1 MSKLQAKRGKF
12 VWYDDSLPFEERV
25 EAIIKAMT
33 VKEKVSQLL
42 HDAPAVERLGIPAYN
57 YWSEAL
63 HGVAR
68 AGMATVFPQAIGMA
82 ATFDTDLEYRMGCAI
97 AVEARAKN
105 AAARRF
111 SGDGST
117 PIYRGLTFWSP
128 NINIFRDPR
137 WGRGQETF
145 GEDPYLTGEMGAVFV
160 RALQG
165 DDPKYLKL
173 AACAKHFW
181 GHSGPEA
188 ERHQFDAKI
197 SKRDATQTYL
207 PAFKKLV
214 TEAKVESVM
223 GAYNRTNGQVCC
235 GSAKYIKE
243 LLRRKW
249 GFRGHFVSD
258 CWAIMDFHQHHKV
271 TPDQTASAAYALKN
285 GCNLNCGCSFEKLLD
300 AYEKKMITEADLD
313 DALRHVLM
321 TRMKLGCFDRDE
333 LVPLAKTPISKVH
346 CAEHRAIAIEAARK
360 SVVLLKNDGIL
371 PLKPMAKLNLTGP
384 NLTSLP
390 ALWGNYNGFSD
401 HMTTVLEGIAAC
413 ADPAT
418 SFEPRNSVPLNGPA
432 VDLSSRIWLYDKK
445 FPVLAVVG
453 FDESIEGEESD
464 STERNSIALPASQR
478 SLLDF
483 LYKEGFQ
490 VVLVVMAGSPV
501 DLREDVKKAAAIV
514 YASYPGEAGGTAIAE
529 VLFGKTC
536 PSGRLP
542 FTIPLN
548 PKKLPDYHDY
558 GMANRTYRYM
568 KDNILFPFGFGLS
581 YTEFAYSNAR
591 VVDSLAKK
599 GRVTV
604 SANVTNVG
612 DRAGDEVVQLYIS
625 HTKPGVEAPLVE
637 LRGFRRI
644 HLEKGGTARVS
655 FEVPADAFQLVDA
668 QGRWFMPEDDVEIFF
683 GHDSRTLAS
692 KILTV
697 HLTK

>member
-1 MSKLQAKRGKF
+1 MNKLQAKRSKF

-105 AAARRF
+105 AASRRF
-111 SGDGST
+111 SGDGGS
-117 PIYRGLTFWSP
+117 PMYRGLTYWSP

-165 DDPKYLKL
+165 DHPKYLKL

-181 GHSGPEA
+181 GHSGPES
-188 ERHQFDAKI
+188 ERHKFDAKI
-197 SKRDATQTYL
+197 SRRDATQTYL
-207 PAFKKLV
+207 PAFQKLV

-235 GSAKYIKE
+235 GSAKYIKD

-249 GFRGHFVSD
+249 GFKGHFVSD
-258 CWAIMDFHQHHKV
+258 CWAILDFHQSHKV
-271 TPDQTASAAYALKN
+271 TSDQTASAAYALKN
-285 GCNLNCGCSFEKLLD
+285 GCNLNCGCSYEKLLD
-300 AYEKKMITEADLD
+300 AYEKKMITDADLD

-346 CAEHRAIAIEAARK
+346 CAEHRAIALEAARK
-360 SVVLLKNDGIL
+360 SIVLLKNDGVL
-371 PLKPMAKLNLTGP
+371 PLKPTVKLNLTGP
-384 NLTSLP
+384 NLTSLA

-418 SFEPRNSVPLNGPA
+418 SFEPRQSVPLNGPA
-432 VDLSSRIWLYDKK
+432 VDLSNRLWLYDRKY
-445 FPVLAVVG
+445 PVVVVAG

-464 STERNSIALPASQR
+464 STERNSIALPDSQR
-478 SLLDF
+478 SLLNT

-501 DLREDVKKAAAIV
+501 DLREDMKKAAAIV
-514 YASYPGEAGGTAIAE
+514 YASYPGEAGGTAVAE
-529 VLFGKTC
+529 VLFGKIC

-558 GMANRTYRYM
+558 SMANRTYRYM

-604 SANVTNVG
+604 SANVANVG
-612 DRAGDEVVQLYIS
+612 GRAGDEVVQLYIS

-637 LRGFRRI
+637 LKGFRRV
-644 HLEKGGTARVS
+644 HLEPGETVRVA
-655 FEVPADAFQLVDA
+655 FEVPADAFRLVDA
-668 QGRWFMPEDDVEIFF
+668 QGRWFMPKDDVEIFF

-692 KILTV
+692 KVLTV
-697 HLTK
+697 KLGK

>member
-1 MSKLQAKRGKF
+1 MKKLPSKRGKF
-12 VWYDDSLPFEERV
+12 VWFDDSLPFEVRV
-25 EAIIKAMT
+25 EALIRAMT
-33 VKEKVSQLL
+33 VKEKVGQLL
-42 HDAPAVERLGIPAYN
+42 HEAPAIERLGVPAYN
-57 YWSEAL
+57 YWSECL

-68 AGMATVFPQAIGMA
+68 AGRATVFPQAIGMA

-97 AVEARAKN
+97 AVEARAKH
-105 AAARRF
+105 AAALRF
-111 SGDGST
+111 SGDGSS
-117 PIYRGLTFWSP
+117 PIYRGLTFWTP

-145 GEDPYLTGEMGAVFV
+145 GEDPYLTGEMGATLV

-188 ERHQFDAKI
+188 ERHRFDAKI
-197 SKRDATQTYL
+197 SKRDAAQTYL

-235 GSAKYIKE
+235 GSARYIRE
-243 LLRRKW
+243 LLRKKW

-258 CWAIMDFHQHHKV
+258 CWAIMDFHNSHKV

-300 AYEKKMITEADLD
+300 AYGKKMIAESDLD

-333 LVPLAKTPISKVH
+333 LVPLAKTPLSRVH
-346 CAEHRAIAIEAARK
+346 CAEHRAIALEAARK
-360 SVVLLKNDGIL
+360 AVVLLKNDGIL
-371 PLKPMAKLNLTGP
+371 PLKPTARLNLTGP

-390 ALWGNYNGFSD
+390 ALWGNYNGFSEN
-401 HMTTVLEGIAAC
+401 MTTVLEGIAAN

-432 VDLSSRIWLYDKK
+432 VDLSNRIWLYDRR
-445 FPVLAVVG
+445 FPVVAVVG

-464 STERNSIALPASQR
+464 SAERNSIALPASQR
-478 SLLDF
+478 SMLDF
-483 LYKEGFQ
+483 FYKEGFQ
-490 VVLVVMAGSPV
+490 VILVVMAGSPV
-501 DLREDVKKAAAIV
+501 DLREDAKKAAAIV
-514 YASYPGEAGGTAIAE
+514 YASYPGEAGGTAIGE
-529 VLFGKTC
+529 ILFGRTC

-542 FTIPLN
+542 FTIPRD
-548 PKKLPDYHDY
+548 PDKLPDYHDY
-558 GMANRTYRYM
+558 SMANRTYRYA
-568 KDNILFPFGFGLS
+568 KDNILYPFGFGLS
-581 YTEFAYSNAR
+581 YTSFACSNAR
-591 VVDSLAKK
+591 VVDSLASK
-599 GRVTV
+599 GRAIV
-604 SANVTNVG
+604 SANVANTG
-612 DRAGDEVVQLYIS
+612 DRDGDEVVQLYLR

-637 LRGFRRI
+637 LKGFKRV
-644 HLEKGGTARVS
+644 HLAKGESVRVA
-655 FEVPADAFQLVDA
+655 FEVPAEAFQLVDA
-668 QGRWFMPEDDVEIFF
+668 QGRWFMPKDDVELFF
-683 GHDSRTLAS
+683 GRDSRTPAS

-697 HLTK
+697 KLAK

>member
-1 MSKLQAKRGKF
+1 MKKLQVKRSKF
-12 VWYDDSLPFEERV
+12 VWYDDSLPFGERV
-25 EAIIKAMT
+25 EALIKAMT

-42 HDAPAVERLGIPAYN
+42 HDAPAIERLGVPAYN
-57 YWSEAL
+57 YWSECL

-82 ATFDTDLEYRMGCAI
+82 ATFDTDLEYRMGCAV
-97 AVEARAKN
+97 AVEARAKH
-105 AAARRF
+105 AAALRF

-197 SKRDATQTYL
+197 SRRDAAQTYL

-243 LLRRKW
+243 LLRKKW
-249 GFRGHFVSD
+249 GFQGHFVSD

-300 AYEKKMITEADLD
+300 AYEKKMIREADLD

-333 LVPLAKTPISKVH
+333 LVPLAKTPLSKVH
-346 CAEHRAIAIEAARK
+346 CAEHRAIALEAARK
-360 SVVLLKNDGIL
+360 AVVLLKNDGIL
-371 PLKPMAKLNLTGP
+371 PLKPTAKLNLTGP
-384 NLTSLP
+384 NLTSLT

-401 HMTTVLEGIAAC
+401 SMTTVLEGIAAN

-418 SFEPRNSVPLNGPA
+418 SFEPRSSVPLNGPA
-432 VDLSSRIWLYDKK
+432 VDLSNRIWLYDKNY
-445 FPVLAVVG
+445 PVVAVVG

-464 STERNSIALPASQR
+464 GTERNTIALPASQR
-478 SLLDF
+478 SMLDF
-483 LYKEGFQ
+483 LYKEGYK

-529 VLFGKTC
+529 ILFGKTC

-542 FTIPLN
+542 FTFPQN
-548 PKKLPDYHDY
+548 PARLPDYHDY
-558 GMANRTYRYM
+558 NMTGRTYRYM
-568 KDNILFPFGFGLS
+568 KNNILFPFGFGLS
-581 YTEFAYSNAR
+581 YTSFAYSGAR
-591 VVDSLAKK
+591 VADSLASK
-599 GRVTV
+599 GRVLV
-604 SANVTNVG
+604 SVNVANTG
-612 DRAGDEVVQLYIS
+612 DRDSDEVVQLYLR
-625 HTKPGVEAPLVE
+625 HTKPGVVAPLVE
-637 LRGFRRI
+637 LKGFKRV
-644 HLEKGGTARVS
+644 HLAKGESTRVS
-655 FEVPADAFQLVDA
+655 FEVPAEAFQLVDDL
-668 QGRWFMPEDDVEIFF
+668 GRWFMPKDDVELFF
-683 GHDSRTLAS
+683 GRDSRTPAS
-692 KILTV
+692 KVLTV
-697 HLTK
+697 KLA

>member
-1 MSKLQAKRGKF
+1 MKASKSKRGKF

-57 YWSEAL
+57 YWSECL

-97 AVEARAKN
+97 AVEARAKH
-105 AAARRF
+105 AAALRF
-111 SGDGST
+111 SGDGSS
-117 PIYRGLTFWSP
+117 PIYRGLTFWTP

-145 GEDPYLTGEMGAVFV
+145 GEDPYLTGEFGAAIV
-160 RALQG
+160 RGLQG

-235 GSAKYIKE
+235 GSAKYIRE
-243 LLRRKW
+243 LLRKKW
-249 GFRGHFVSD
+249 GFKGHFVSD
-258 CWAIMDFHQHHKV
+258 CWAIMDFHKNHKV
-271 TPDQTASAAYALKN
+271 TPDQTSSAAYALKN

-300 AYEKKMITEADLD
+300 AYEKKMIAEADLD

-321 TRMKLGCFDRDE
+321 TRMKLGCFDRNE
-333 LVPLAKTPISKVH
+333 LVPLAKAPISKVH
-346 CAEHRAIAIEAARK
+346 CAEHRAIALEAARK

-371 PLKPMAKLNLTGP
+371 PLKPTQKLNLAGP
-384 NLTSLP
+384 NLASLP

-401 HMTTVLEGIAAC
+401 TMTTVLEGIVAN

-418 SFEPRNSVPLNGPA
+418 SFEPRKGIPLNGPA
-432 VDLSSRIWLYDKK
+432 ADHSNEMWFYDRKG
-445 FPVLAVVG
+445 PVVFVAGL
-453 FDESIEGEESD
+453 DESIEGEEGD
-464 STERNSIALPASQR
+464 GNERNTIKLPDSQR
-478 SLLDF
+478 ALLSA
-483 LYKEGFQ
+483 LYKEGYK

-501 DLREDVKKAAAIV
+501 DLREDVKKASAIV

-548 PKKLPDYHDY
+548 PAKLPDYHDY
-558 GMANRTYRYM
+558 SMANRTYRYM
-568 KDNILFPFGFGLS
+568 KNNILFPFGAGLS
-581 YTEFAYSNAR
+581 YTEFRYSNAR
-591 VVDSLAKK
+591 VAGSLAKK

-612 DRAGDEVVQLYIS
+612 GRAGDEVVQLYIS
-625 HTKPGVEAPLVE
+625 HTKPGVDAPLVE
-637 LRGFRRI
+637 LKGFQRI

-655 FEVPADAFQLVDA
+655 IEVPAEAFRLVDA
-668 QGRWFMPEDDVEIFF
+668 QGRWFMPKDDVEVFF

-692 KILTV
+692 KVLTV
-697 HLTK
+697 KLAK

>member
-1 MSKLQAKRGKF
+1 
-12 VWYDDSLPFEERV
+12 
-25 EAIIKAMT
+25 
-33 VKEKVSQLL
+33 
-42 HDAPAVERLGIPAYN
+42 
-57 YWSEAL
+57 
-63 HGVAR
+63 
-68 AGMATVFPQAIGMA
+68 
-82 ATFDTDLEYRMGCAI
+82 
-97 AVEARAKN
+97 
-105 AAARRF
+105 
-111 SGDGST
+111 
-117 PIYRGLTFWSP
+117 
-128 NINIFRDPR
+128 
-137 WGRGQETF
+137 GRGQETF
-145 GEDPYLTGEMGAVFV
+145 GEDPYLTGEFGVAIV
-160 RALQG
+160 RGLQG

-235 GSAKYIKE
+235 GSAKYIRE
-243 LLRRKW
+243 LLRKKW
-249 GFRGHFVSD
+249 GFKGHFVSD
-258 CWAIMDFHQHHKV
+258 CWAIMDFHKNHKV
-271 TPDQTASAAYALKN
+271 TPDQTSSAAYALKN

-300 AYEKKMITEADLD
+300 AYEKKMIAEADLD

-321 TRMKLGCFDRDE
+321 TRMKLGCFDRNE

-346 CAEHRAIAIEAARK
+346 CAEHRAIALEAARK

-371 PLKPMAKLNLTGP
+371 PLKPTQKLNLAGP
-384 NLTSLP
+384 NLASLP

-401 HMTTVLEGIAAC
+401 TMTTVLEGIVAN

-418 SFEPRNSVPLNGPA
+418 SFEPRKGIPLNGPA
-432 VDLSSRIWLYDKK
+432 VDHSNEMWFYDRKG
-445 FPVLAVVG
+445 PVVFVAGL
-453 FDESIEGEESD
+453 DESIEGEEGD
-464 STERNSIALPASQR
+464 GNERNTIKLPDSQR
-478 SLLDF
+478 ALLSA
-483 LYKEGFQ
+483 LYKEGYK

-501 DLREDVKKAAAIV
+501 DLREDVKKASAIV

-548 PKKLPDYHDY
+548 PAKLPDYHDY
-558 GMANRTYRYM
+558 SMANRTYRYM
-568 KDNILFPFGFGLS
+568 KNNILFPFGAGLS
-581 YTEFAYSNAR
+581 YTEFRYSNAR
-591 VVDSLAKK
+591 VAGSLAKK

-612 DRAGDEVVQLYIS
+612 GRAGDEVVQLYIS

-637 LRGFRRI
+637 LKGFQRI

-655 FEVPADAFQLVDA
+655 IEVPAEAFRLVDA
-668 QGRWFMPEDDVEIFF
+668 QGRWFMPKDDVEVFF

-692 KILTV
+692 KVLTV
-697 HLTK
+697 KLAK

>member
-1 MSKLQAKRGKF
+1 MKKLQAKRSKF
-12 VWYDDSLPFEERV
+12 VWYDDSLPFGKRV
-25 EAIIKAMT
+25 EALINAMT

-42 HDAPAVERLGIPAYN
+42 HDAPAIERLGVPAYN
-57 YWSEAL
+57 YWSECL

-68 AGMATVFPQAIGMA
+68 AGKATVFPQAIGMA
-82 ATFDTDLEYRMGCAI
+82 ATFDTDLEYRMGCAV
-97 AVEARAKN
+97 AVEARAKH
-105 AAARRF
+105 AAALRF
-111 SGDGST
+111 SGDCST

-197 SKRDATQTYL
+197 SKRDAAQTYL

-243 LLRRKW
+243 LLRKKW
-249 GFRGHFVSD
+249 GFQGHFVSD
-258 CWAIMDFHQHHKV
+258 CWAIMDFHKNHKI

-300 AYEKKMITEADLD
+300 AYEKKMIKEADLD

-346 CAEHRAIAIEAARK
+346 CAEHRAIALEAARK

-371 PLKPMAKLNLTGP
+371 PLKPTAKLNLTGP

-401 HMTTVLEGIAAC
+401 SMTTVLEGIAAN

-432 VDLSSRIWLYDKK
+432 VDLSNRIWLYDRK
-445 FPVLAVVG
+445 FPVVAVVG

-478 SLLDF
+478 SMLDF
-483 LYKEGFQ
+483 LYKEGYQ
-490 VVLVVMAGSPV
+490 VVLVVMAGSPI

-514 YASYPGEAGGTAIAE
+514 YASYPGEAGGTAIGE
-529 VLFGKTC
+529 ILFGKTC

-542 FTIPLN
+542 FTFPQN
-548 PKKLPDYHDY
+548 PDKLPDYHDY
-558 GMANRTYRYM
+558 RMASRTYRYM
-568 KDNILFPFGFGLS
+568 KNNILYPFGFDLS
-581 YTEFAYSNAR
+581 YTSFAYSNAR
-591 VVDSLAKK
+591 VVDSLASK
-599 GRVTV
+599 GRVLV
-604 SANVTNVG
+604 SANVANTG
-612 DRAGDEVVQLYIS
+612 DRDGDEVVQLYLR
-625 HTKPGVEAPLVE
+625 HTKPGVDAPLVE
-637 LRGFRRI
+637 LKGFKRI
-644 HLEKGGTARVS
+644 HLAKGESVRVS
-655 FEVPADAFQLVDA
+655 FEVPAEAFQLVDDL
-668 QGRWFMPEDDVEIFF
+668 GRWFMPKDDVELFF
-683 GHDSRTLAS
+683 GRDSRTPAS
-692 KILTV
+692 KVLTV
-697 HLTK
+697 KLA

>member
-1 MSKLQAKRGKF
+1 MSRLQTKRSKF

-33 VKEKVSQLL
+33 VREKVSQLL
-42 HDAPAVERLGIPAYN
+42 HDAPAIERLGIPAYN
-57 YWSEAL
+57 YWNECL

-97 AVEARAKN
+97 ALEARAKN

-111 SGDGST
+111 SGDGSS
-117 PIYRGLTFWSP
+117 PMYRGLTFWTP

-145 GEDPYLTGEMGAVFV
+145 GEDPYLTGEFGATLV

-165 DDPKYLKL
+165 DDPKYLKV

-188 ERHQFDAKI
+188 ERHCFDAKI
-197 SKRDATQTYL
+197 SRRDAAQTYL
-207 PAFKKLV
+207 PAFRKLV
-214 TEAKVESVM
+214 TEAKVETVM

-235 GSAKYIKE
+235 GSAKYIRE

-258 CWAIMDFHQHHKV
+258 CWAIMDFHKNHKI

-285 GCNLNCGCSFEKLLD
+285 GCNLNCGCSYEKLLD
-300 AYEKKMITEADLD
+300 AYRKKMISQADLD

-333 LVPLAKTPISKVH
+333 IVPLAKTPISKVH
-346 CAEHRAIAIEAARK
+346 CAEHRAIALEAARK
-360 SVVLLKNDGIL
+360 SIVLLKNDGIL
-371 PLKPMAKLNLTGP
+371 PLKPTPKLNITGP
-384 NLTSLP
+384 NLNSLP
-390 ALWGNYNGFSD
+390 ALWGNYNGYSD
-401 HMTTVLEGIAAC
+401 RMTTVMEGIAAN

-418 SFEPRNSVPLNGPA
+418 SFEPRKGVPLNGPA
-432 VDLSSRIWLYDKK
+432 VDCSKQLWFYDKK
-445 FPVLAVVG
+445 YPVIVVAG
-453 FDESIEGEESD
+453 LDETIEGEEGD
-464 STERNSIALPASQR
+464 GGERDTIALPDSQR
-478 SLLDF
+478 SLLDT
-483 LYKEGFQ
+483 LYKEGFK

-501 DLREDVKKAAAIV
+501 DLRNDVKKASAIV
-514 YASYPGEAGGTAIAE
+514 YAPYPGEAGGTAIGE

-542 FTIPLN
+542 FTIPLD
-548 PKKLPDYHDY
+548 PAKLPDFHDY
-558 GMANRTYRYM
+558 AMKGRTYRYA

-581 YTEFAYSNAR
+581 YTEFGYSNVRIA
-591 VVDSLAKK
+591 DSLAKK

-604 SANVTNVG
+604 SANVTNIG

-637 LRGFRRI
+637 LKGFRRI
-644 HLEKGGTARVS
+644 HLEKGGTARVAI
-655 FEVPADAFQLVDA
+655 EIPAEAFQLVDA
-668 QGRWFMPEDDVEIFF
+668 QGRWFMPEDNVEVFF

-692 KILTV
+692 KVLTV
-697 HLTK
+697 KLAK

>member
-1 MSKLQAKRGKF
+1 MKRLQAKSGKF
-12 VWYDDSLPFEERV
+12 VWFDDSLPFEERV
-25 EAIIKAMT
+25 EALIKAMT

-42 HDAPAVERLGIPAYN
+42 HDAPAVKRLGVPAYN
-57 YWSEAL
+57 YWSECL

-68 AGMATVFPQAIGMA
+68 AGRATVFPQAIAMA
-82 ATFDTDLEYRMGCAI
+82 ATFDTDLEYRVGCAI
-97 AVEARAKN
+97 ALEARAKH
-105 AAARRF
+105 AAALRF
-111 SGDGST
+111 SGDGSS
-117 PIYRGLTFWSP
+117 PMYRGLTFWTP

-145 GEDPYLTGEMGAVFV
+145 GEDPYLTGEMGAVLV

-197 SKRDATQTYL
+197 SRRDAAQTYL

-214 TEAKVESVM
+214 TEAKVETVM

-235 GSAKYIKE
+235 GSARYIKE
-243 LLRRKW
+243 LLRKKW
-249 GFRGHFVSD
+249 GFQGHFVSD

-300 AYEKKMITEADLD
+300 AYDRKMISESDLD

-321 TRMKLGCFDRDE
+321 TRMKLGCFDRAE
-333 LVPLAKTPISKVH
+333 LVPLAKTPITKVH
-346 CAEHRAIAIEAARK
+346 CAEHRAIALEAARK
-360 SVVLLKNDGIL
+360 AVVLLKNDGIL

-384 NLTSLP
+384 NLNSLP

-401 HMTTVLEGIAAC
+401 HMVTVLEGIVAN

-432 VDLSSRIWLYDKK
+432 VDLSSRIWLYDKN
-445 FPVLAVVG
+445 FPVVAVVG

-478 SLLDF
+478 SMLDF

-490 VVLVVMAGSPV
+490 VVLVVMAGSPI

-514 YASYPGEAGGTAIAE
+514 YASYPGEAGGTAIGE
-529 VLFGKTC
+529 ILFGRTC

-542 FTIPLN
+542 FTIPRD
-548 PKKLPDYHDY
+548 PDKLPDFHDY
-558 GMANRTYRYM
+558 SMANRTYRYA

-581 YTEFAYSNAR
+581 YTSFAYTNAR
-591 VVDSLAKK
+591 VADSLASK
-599 GRVTV
+599 GRAIV
-604 SANVTNVG
+604 SANVANTG
-612 DRAGDEVVQLYIS
+612 KCDGDEVVQLYLR

-637 LRGFRRI
+637 LKGFKRI
-644 HLEKGGTARVS
+644 RLAKGESARVS
-655 FEVPADAFQLVDA
+655 FDVPAEAFQLVDA
-668 QGRWFMPEDDVEIFF
+668 QGRWFMPKDDVELFF
-683 GHDSRTLAS
+683 GRDSRTPAS
-692 KILTV
+692 KTLTV
-697 HLTK
+697 KLAK